1 MFLDPL
7 RLKKIQ
13 DNIWLVDAPLRYTTY
28 DPKANDYVTIT
39 VPKGFETDGASS
51 PFGVLITPLGGK
63 YSRATVLHD
72 YLYVLFNE
80 NTPHPN
86 FPTRWQID
94 GVFLEA
100 MEAEGVNYWV
110 RYGMWVAV
118 RMFGNS
124 EWIKD
129 LVISDTGK
137 KLLQYG

>member
-13 DNIWLVDAPLRYTTY
+13 DNIWLVDAPLRYTT
-28 DPKANDYVTIT
+28 NNRESTII

-63 YSRATVLHD
+63 YSRATVMHD
-72 YLYVLFNE
+72 YLYVMFNE
-80 NTPHPN
+80 NTPHPD
-86 FPTRWQID
+86 FTTRWKID
-94 GVFLEA
+94 EIFLEA
-100 MEAEGVNYWV
+100 MAVEGVNYWV
-110 RYGMWVAV
+110 RYGMWLAV
-118 RMFGNS
+118 RLFGNS
-124 EWIKD
+124 QWIKD